1 MTRTGVG
8 ISSIEIQNKKNMNSF
23 PCPPPPPL
31 LQFPATGVRKTIMR
45 RGSSVATSSPR
56 PLRSGSRTRAASADH
71 GVGGGGGVFTSEQI
85 AAATRGQVLRR
96 GGPGSITTDSRT
108 ARQGTWFLGLKGE
121 RYDGR
126 MFASEAIAR
135 GCAGVVLE
143 ARDEEEAHK
152 LRQR

>member
-1 MTRTGVG
+1 M
-8 ISSIEIQNKKNMNSF
+8 
-23 PCPPPPPL
+23 
-31 LQFPATGVRKTIMR
+31 
-45 RGSSVATSSPR
+45 
-56 PLRSGSRTRAASADH
+56 
-71 GVGGGGGVFTSEQI
+71 GGGGVVFTSEQI